1 MNTSKE
7 LQTRILH
14 DLKKI
19 AIAINELTRDMDR
32 ILRDD
37 NNMDNCD
44 TDISHL
50 GNAGLRTP

>member
-7 LQTRILH
+7 LQLKILH
-14 DLKKI
+14 DLKRI

-32 ILRDD
+32 IVRDD
-37 NNMDNCD
+37 SMGNCD
-44 TDISHL
+44 TDNSHL